1 MKLTGETQGPV
12 KQFHATMTGQGE
24 DLSKVLLIGELLT
37 RCLKAVLRKHSVIIG
52 DRVFQAVE
60 AQVQRANDRM
70 VTVRPEKA
78 GRPHHHL
85 GLAFTGRWKPLEGLS
100 EGK

>member
-1 MKLTGETQGPV
+1 MRIY
-12 KQFHATMTGQGE
+12 
-24 DLSKVLLIGELLT
+24 LSKVLLIGELLT
-37 RCLKAVLRKHSVIIG
+37 RYLKAVLRKHRVIIG

-70 VTVRPEKA
+70 VRVRPEKA

-85 GLAFTGRWKPLEGLS
+85 GLAFTGRWKRRKMTLS
-100 EGK
+100 DLFYRDFL